1 MKQNRLALLALCLC
15 CILALSA
22 CAGAPSISAI
32 ERVALALEE
41 EQNERMLL
49 SPQTPEPAP
58 PTLPP
63 ELLATQA
70 PEAAQPS
77 AADDAAEQADAEEPA
92 ATAEP
97 AEEPGATAEPAEEH
111 AATARPT
118 KKPAATAKPTKKPAA
133 TAKPTKKPAAT
144 AKPTAKPTQAPVE
157 VPADTPRPVEPT
169 AAPTPAPAD
178 TPAPLPT
185 AQEPDP
191 TPAEGLE
198 AELVLAAKVAYLEA
212 RGKGEAAYRAVLSVI
227 YNRCKSSRFG
237 GGETSITTE
246 VYRKSQ
252 FSVVNGSS
260 FESTEPPAE
269 IVEYARDVFVNGN
282 TNVPAGVLFFRAERL
297 GESWGDKTF
306 YQTIGGNSFFYAD

>member
-22 CAGAPSISAI
+22 CAGAPSISVI

-49 SPQTPEPAP
+49 SPLTPEPAP

-77 AADDAAEQADAEEPA
+77 AADDAAEQADAEEP
-92 ATAEP
+92 
-97 AEEPGATAEPAEEH
+97 

-178 TPAPLPT
+178 TSAPLPT

>member
-70 PEAAQPS
+70 PEAEQAS
-77 AADDAAEQADAEEPA
+77 AADDAAEQADTAEPA

-97 AEEPGATAEPAEEH
+97 AEES
-111 AATARPT
+111 AATAIPT

-185 AQEPDP
+185 VEEPDP

>member
-22 CAGAPSISAI
+22 CAGAPSISVI

-49 SPQTPEPAP
+49 SPLTPEPAP

-77 AADDAAEQADAEEPA
+77 AADDAAEQADTEEPA

-97 AEEPGATAEPAEEH
+97 AEKPAATAEPAEEP
-111 AATARPT
+111 AATAR
-118 KKPAATAKPTKKPAA
+118 PTKKPAA

-178 TPAPLPT
+178 TSAPLPT

>member
-92 ATAEP
+92 ATAKP
-97 AEEPGATAEPAEEH
+97 TKKP
-111 AATARPT
+111 AATAKPT

-185 AQEPDP
+185 VEEPDP

>member
-49 SPQTPEPAP
+49 SPLTPEPAP

-97 AEEPGATAEPAEEH
+97 AEEP

-252 FSVVNGSS
+252 FSVVSGSS

>member
-49 SPQTPEPAP
+49 SPLTPEPAP

-97 AEEPGATAEPAEEH
+97 VEEP
-111 AATARPT
+111 AATAR
-118 KKPAATAKPTKKPAA
+118 
-133 TAKPTKKPAAT
+133 PTKKPAAT

>member
-49 SPQTPEPAP
+49 SPLTPEPAP

-77 AADDAAEQADAEEPA
+77 AADDAAEQADTEEPA

-97 AEEPGATAEPAEEH
+97 AEEP
-111 AATARPT
+111 AATAKPT
-118 KKPAATAKPTKKPAA
+118 KEPAATAKPTKKPAA
-133 TAKPTKKPAAT
+133 TAEPAEKPAAT

-178 TPAPLPT
+178 TSAPLPT

>member
-49 SPQTPEPAP
+49 SPLTPEPAP

-97 AEEPGATAEPAEEH
+97 AEEP

>member
-22 CAGAPSISAI
+22 CAGAPSISVI

-49 SPQTPEPAP
+49 SPLTPEPAP

-92 ATAEP
+92 ATARP
-97 AEEPGATAEPAEEH
+97 TKKP
-111 AATARPT
+111 AATAKPT

>member
-49 SPQTPEPAP
+49 SPLTPEPAP

-92 ATAEP
+92 ATAKP
-97 AEEPGATAEPAEEH
+97 TKKP
-111 AATARPT
+111 AATAKPT

-185 AQEPDP
+185 VEEPDP

>member
-22 CAGAPSISAI
+22 CVGAPSISAI

-49 SPQTPEPAP
+49 SPLTPEPAP

-97 AEEPGATAEPAEEH
+97 AEEP

-133 TAKPTKKPAAT
+133 TAKPAEKPAAT

>member
-49 SPQTPEPAP
+49 SPLTPEPAP

-97 AEEPGATAEPAEEH
+97 AEEP
-111 AATARPT
+111 AATAR
-118 KKPAATAKPTKKPAA
+118 
-133 TAKPTKKPAAT
+133 PTKKPAAT

-178 TPAPLPT
+178 TSAPLPT

>member
-22 CAGAPSISAI
+22 CAGAPSISVI

-49 SPQTPEPAP
+49 SPLTPEPAP

-92 ATAEP
+92 ATA
-97 AEEPGATAEPAEEH
+97 
-111 AATARPT
+111 R
-118 KKPAATAKPTKKPAA
+118 PTKKPAA

>member
-49 SPQTPEPAP
+49 SPLTPEPAP

-97 AEEPGATAEPAEEH
+97 VEEP

-144 AKPTAKPTQAPVE
+144 AKPAEKPAATAKPTAKPTQAPVE

-169 AAPTPAPAD
+169 AAPT
-178 TPAPLPT
+178 PLPT

>member
-49 SPQTPEPAP
+49 SPLTPEPAP

-97 AEEPGATAEPAEEH
+97 AE
-111 AATARPT
+111 
-118 KKPAATAKPTKKPAA
+118 KPAATARPTKKPAA

-178 TPAPLPT
+178 TSAPLPT

>member
-49 SPQTPEPAP
+49 SPLTPEPAP

-97 AEEPGATAEPAEEH
+97 AEEP

-118 KKPAATAKPTKKPAA
+118 KKPAATAEPAKEPAA

>member
-49 SPQTPEPAP
+49 SPLTPEPAP

-97 AEEPGATAEPAEEH
+97 AEEP

-118 KKPAATAKPTKKPAA
+118 KKPAATAKPTEKPAA

-178 TPAPLPT
+178 TSAPLPT

>member
-49 SPQTPEPAP
+49 SPLTPEPAP

-97 AEEPGATAEPAEEH
+97 AEKP

-178 TPAPLPT
+178 TSAPLPT

>member
-49 SPQTPEPAP
+49 SPLTPEPAP

-70 PEAAQPS
+70 PEAEQAS
-77 AADDAAEQADAEEPA
+77 AADDAAEQADTAEPA

-97 AEEPGATAEPAEEH
+97 AEES
-111 AATARPT
+111 AATAI
-118 KKPAATAKPTKKPAA
+118 PTKKPAA

>member
-97 AEEPGATAEPAEEH
+97 AEEP

>member
-49 SPQTPEPAP
+49 SPLTPEPAP

-77 AADDAAEQADAEEPA
+77 AADDAAEQADAEE
-92 ATAEP
+92 
-97 AEEPGATAEPAEEH
+97 
-111 AATARPT
+111 
-118 KKPAATAKPTKKPAA
+118 PAATAKPTKKPAA

-212 RGKGEAAYRAVLSVI
+212 RGKGETAYRAVLSVI

>member
-22 CAGAPSISAI
+22 CAGAPSISVI

-49 SPQTPEPAP
+49 IPLTPEPAP

-97 AEEPGATAEPAEEH
+97 AEEP

-133 TAKPTKKPAAT
+133 TAEPAEKPAAT

-178 TPAPLPT
+178 TSAPLPT

>member
-22 CAGAPSISAI
+22 CAGAPSISVI

-49 SPQTPEPAP
+49 SPLTPEPAP

-97 AEEPGATAEPAEEH
+97 AEEP

-118 KKPAATAKPTKKPAA
+118 KKPAATAKPAEKPAA
-133 TAKPTKKPAAT
+133 TAKPAEKPAAT

-157 VPADTPRPVEPT
+157 VPADTPRPVGPT

-185 AQEPDP
+185 VEEPDP

>member
-70 PEAAQPS
+70 PEAEQAS
-77 AADDAAEQADAEEPA
+77 AADDAAEQADTAEPA

-97 AEEPGATAEPAEEH
+97 AEES
-111 AATARPT
+111 AATAIPTKKPAATAKPT

-185 AQEPDP
+185 VEEPDP

>member
-49 SPQTPEPAP
+49 SPLTPEPAP

-97 AEEPGATAEPAEEH
+97 AEEP

-178 TPAPLPT
+178 TSAPLPT

-297 GESWGDKTF
+297 GDSWGDKTF
-306 YQTIGGNSFFYAD
+306 YQTSGGNSFFYAD

>member
-49 SPQTPEPAP
+49 SPLTPEPAP

-97 AEEPGATAEPAEEH
+97 AEEP

-118 KKPAATAKPTKKPAA
+118 KKPAATAKPAEKPAA

>member
-49 SPQTPEPAP
+49 SPLTPEPAP

-70 PEAAQPS
+70 PEAEQAS
-77 AADDAAEQADAEEPA
+77 AADDAAEQADTAEPA

-97 AEEPGATAEPAEEH
+97 AEES
-111 AATARPT
+111 AATAIPTKKPAATAKPT

-169 AAPTPAPAD
+169 AAPTPAD

>member
-111 AATARPT
+111 AATAR
-118 KKPAATAKPTKKPAA
+118 PTKKPAA

>member
-49 SPQTPEPAP
+49 SPLTPEPAP

-97 AEEPGATAEPAEEH
+97 AEEP

-118 KKPAATAKPTKKPAA
+118 KKPAT
-133 TAKPTKKPAAT
+133 T

-178 TPAPLPT
+178 TSAPLPT

-269 IVEYARDVFVNGN
+269 IVEYARNVFVNGN

>member
-22 CAGAPSISAI
+22 CAGAPSISVI

-49 SPQTPEPAP
+49 SPLTPEPAP

-97 AEEPGATAEPAEEH
+97 AEEP

-118 KKPAATAKPTKKPAA
+118 KKPAATAKPAEKPAA
-133 TAKPTKKPAAT
+133 TAKPAEKPAAT

-178 TPAPLPT
+178 TSAPLPT

-260 FESTEPPAE
+260 FKSTEPPAE

>member
-49 SPQTPEPAP
+49 SPLTPEPAP

-97 AEEPGATAEPAEEH
+97 AEEP

-133 TAKPTKKPAAT
+133 TAKPAEKPAAT

>member
-1 MKQNRLALLALCLC
+1 MKQKRLALLALCLC

-22 CAGAPSISAI
+22 CAGAPSISVI

-49 SPQTPEPAP
+49 SPLTPEPAP

-97 AEEPGATAEPAEEH
+97 AEEP

-133 TAKPTKKPAAT
+133 TAKPAEKPAAT

>member
-49 SPQTPEPAP
+49 SPLTPEPAP

-77 AADDAAEQADAEEPA
+77 AADDADTEEPA

-97 AEEPGATAEPAEEH
+97 AEEP

-133 TAKPTKKPAAT
+133 TAKPTEKPAAT

>member
-49 SPQTPEPAP
+49 SPLTPEPAP

-97 AEEPGATAEPAEEH
+97 AEEP

-178 TPAPLPT
+178 TSAPLPT